1 MIGRKPLQIKIPIQ
15 NKYFPMKKIITI
27 CLSTLLLTAACRG
40 KTEAKKEENT
50 KPTVPVIRTNGLKIA
65 YYDQDSLKLQYEY
78 FVKME
83 KISMKKQQ
91 TIQAQLINK
100 ERDLQNYINTNE
112 QLVQQKQLSDMQ
124 IQEAQME
131 VQRRNQELYQLQQ
144 TQGAKLESETVNL
157 LNMLGKKIEDAGK
170 KYCEEHKIDILLVK
184 SPGSQ
189 YNYINPSMNVT
200 KEFIAFLNQKYGK

>member
-1 MIGRKPLQIKIPIQ
+1 
-15 NKYFPMKKIITI
+15 MKKLIYI
-27 CLSTLLLTAACRG
+27 CLSTLLITTSCA
-40 KTEAKKEENT
+40 EKKEPKKIENT
-50 KPTVPVIRTNGLKIA
+50 KPSVPVIRTEGLKIA

-131 VQRRNQELYQLQQ
+131 VQRRNQELYQMQQ
-144 TQGAKLESETVNL
+144 TQGAKLENETMSL

-170 KYCEEHKIDILLVK
+170 KYCETHKIDILLVK
-184 SPGSQ
+184 SAGSQ
-189 YNYINPSMNVT
+189 YNYIHPSMNVT
-200 KEFIAFLNQKYGK
+200 KEFIAFLNQNYGK

>member
-1 MIGRKPLQIKIPIQ
+1 
-15 NKYFPMKKIITI
+15 MKKIITI
-27 CLSTLLLTAACRG
+27 CISTLLLTVACSE
-40 KTEAKKEENT
+40 KTETKKVEET
-50 KPTVPVIRTNGLKIA
+50 KPSVPVVRTNGLKIA

-83 KISMKKQQ
+83 KISLKKQQ

-100 ERDLQNYINTNE
+100 ERELQNYINTNE

-131 VQRRNQELYQLQQ
+131 VQRRNQELYQMQQ
-144 TQGAKLESETVNL
+144 TQGAKLENETVNL

-184 SPGSQ
+184 SAGSQ
-189 YNYINPSMNVT
+189 YNYIHPSMNVT
-200 KEFIAFLNQKYGK
+200 KEFIAFLNQNYGK

>member
-1 MIGRKPLQIKIPIQ
+1 
-15 NKYFPMKKIITI
+15 MKKLVTI
-27 CLSTLLLTAACRG
+27 CLSTLLLTAACGG
-40 KTEAKKEENT
+40 KTETKKEENT
-50 KPTVPVIRTNGLKIA
+50 KPTIPVIRTNGLKIA

-189 YNYINPSMNVT
+189 YNYIHPSMNVT

>member
-1 MIGRKPLQIKIPIQ
+1 VPFFSFAQIDFDKIEQ
-15 NKYFPMKKIITI
+15 
-27 CLSTLLLTAACRG
+27 L
-40 KTEAKKEENT
+40 
-50 KPTVPVIRTNGLKIA
+50 
-65 YYDQDSLKLQYEY
+65 
-78 FVKME
+78 
-83 KISMKKQQ
+83 SMKKQQ

-112 QLVQQKQLSDMQ
+112 QLVQQKQLSDLQ

-131 VQRRNQELYQLQQ
+131 VQRRNQELYQMQQ

>member
-1 MIGRKPLQIKIPIQ
+1 
-15 NKYFPMKKIITI
+15 MKKLVTI
-27 CLSTLLLTAACRG
+27 CLSTLLLTAACG
-40 KTEAKKEENT
+40 EKSEPKKIENT
-50 KPTVPVIRTNGLKIA
+50 KPSVPVIRTDGLKIA

-83 KISMKKQQ
+83 KISLKKQQ

-131 VQRRNQELYQLQQ
+131 VQRRNQELYQMQQ
-144 TQGAKLESETVNL
+144 TQGAKLENETVTL
-157 LNMLGKKIEDAGK
+157 LTMLAKKIEDAGK
-170 KYCEEHKIDILLVK
+170 KYCETHKIDILLVK
-184 SPGSQ
+184 SAGSQ
-189 YNYINPSMNVT
+189 YNYIHPSMNVT
-200 KEFIAFLNQKYGK
+200 KEFIAFLNQNYGK